1 MKGGHGNKPPAN
13 GVKTNLCALLIPKIQ
28 KNIFRKEIVMK
39 RLFAFMM
46 ALVLVLSLSVSAFA
60 AENTGSITI
69 TNATIGQ
76 SYSLF
81 KIFDATYSTDANGNA
96 DAVSYSITTDNQFFS
111 YMFGAD
117 GKTENTYFAYDAVTG
132 AVTRK
137 DGTQNADIISYLTD
151 MVRSEE
157 NKFTA
162 VKTETATAA
171 TVKFENLPYG
181 YYLID
186 KGNGAAVTIDSNTPD
201 VNVIDKNQ
209 IPGTGFSKQVWDEEA
224 QQWVTNSSA
233 NIGDLVDFK
242 VEFQATNYDGEKQ
255 IKYYTVADTKGDAL
269 WVEFKSV
276 EVWVNGVKLDRG
288 YYHGIEGTHNTG
300 EWKYLGT
307 WTEEEKASADNA
319 QWYMIHR
326 GFDSFD
332 IVIPWMDNYHF
343 EGTTNDFSLT
353 YGENAKSIYPSPVN
367 VVVKYH
373 ASVEPGATIGGV
385 QNNNLWNTADLSWT
399 SDITD
404 GPDDPSTTTITV
416 YALGLRKIDA
426 DTGAHLA
433 GAVFE
438 VYRDEACTMPV
449 YVIPT
454 GIKGVYILDDL
465 NTSVSGAYRDT
476 SRGKYEQYL
485 EAYLGENWRTAQ
497 KNVVTSEI
505 NGKLVILGL
514 EAGDYY
520 LKETVAPDGYNK
532 LATTTMVTVGQTN
545 STFFVIADAA
555 GNVYD
560 AQNATDEQVKHT
572 YLATIANVENS
583 KGVELPSTGGE
594 GTMMLITIGT
604 MIAMAFAVLLI
615 THKKMSV
622 YHD

>member
-1 MKGGHGNKPPAN
+1 
-13 GVKTNLCALLIPKIQ
+13 
-28 KNIFRKEIVMK
+28 MK

-46 ALVLVLSLSVSAFA
+46 ALILVLSLSITAFA
-60 AENTGSITI
+60 AENDGSITI
-69 TNATIGQ
+69 TNATIGDT
-76 SYSLF
+76 YSLYQ
-81 KIFDATYSTDANGNA
+81 IFNATYSTDAEGNA
-96 DAVSYSITTDNQFFS
+96 EAVSYSITTDNQFFS

-117 GKTENTYFAYDAVTG
+117 GKTANAYFAYDAVNG

-137 DGTQNADIISYLTD
+137 EGTQNSDIISYLTD

-157 NKFTA
+157 NSFAA
-162 VKTETATAA
+162 VKTETAADETIL
-171 TVKFENLPYG
+171 FDDLPYG

-201 VNVIDKNQ
+201 VEVIDKNQ
-209 IPGTGFSKQVWDEEA
+209 IPGTEFGKKVWDEET
-224 QQWVTNSSA
+224 QQWVVNSSA
-233 NIGDLVDFK
+233 NIGDLVDFQVAFK
-242 VEFQATNYDGEKQ
+242 ATNYDGEKQ

-269 WVEFKSV
+269 WVEFNSV
-276 EVWVNGVKLDRG
+276 EVWVDGVKLDRG
-288 YYHGIEGTHNTG
+288 YYHGIAGTHNTG
-300 EWKYLGT
+300 EWKYFGT

-326 GFDSFD
+326 GFDAFD
-332 IVIPWMDNYHF
+332 IVIPWMNNYHF

-353 YGENAKSIYPSPVN
+353 YGEGAKSIYGSPVD
-367 VVVKYH
+367 VVVKYR
-373 ASVEPGATIGGV
+373 ASVEPGATIGGA
-385 QNNNLWNTADLSWT
+385 QSNNLWNTADLSWT

-404 GPDDPSTTTITV
+404 GPDDPSTTGITV
-416 YALGLRKIDA
+416 YALGLRKLDA
-426 DTGAHLA
+426 DTNAYLA

-438 VYRDEACTMPV
+438 IYRDEACTVPV

-465 NTSVSGAYRDT
+465 NTAVSGEYRDT
-476 SRGKYEQYL
+476 SRGKYEAYL
-485 EAYLGENWRTAQ
+485 EAYLGENWETAQ
-497 KNVVTSEI
+497 KNVVTSEV

-520 LKETVAPDGYNK
+520 LKETEAPDGYNK
-532 LATTTMVTVGQTN
+532 LATTTMITVGQTN
-545 STFFVIADAA
+545 NSFFVIADAA

-560 AQNATDEQVKHT
+560 AQTATGDQVKHT
-572 YLATIANVENS
+572 YTATAADVQNS
-583 KGVELPSTGGE
+583 KGIELPSTGGE

-604 MIAMAFAVLLI
+604 MVAMAFAVLLI